1 MKSFKKLFAL
11 VLSVALISSAITAG
25 TIAYLTSSDEDVN
38 VMTLGNVKIEQIEQE
53 RNEKGELVDFT
64 QAKPA
69 YPAVGD
75 IEWDEENLLVNGVG
89 YKVFDDE
96 LKNVVDKVVT
106 VKNTGKSDA
115 YVRTIV
121 ALEAP
126 GYDPNDLIHLSWNET
141 DVKMS
146 APITLTIDGV
156 DYVVFVFTY
165 NEAVEAGKVSAPS
178 LMQLFLDSKT
188 TNEDCAKFGDAWEV
202 LVVSQ
207 AVQVEGFADAQTAL
221 DTAFG
226 AITAANHP
234 WVEGV
239 EVPAVVYSAEELVE
253 ALATKSNVILA
264 ADVALDADN
273 TITVAA
279 GKSVS
284 LDLGGHKITSEAD
297 GTGNRELFL
306 VKGNMTVKNGSI
318 DLKANVNQGWGAMA
332 TVFDVTAGGVL
343 NIENATIKNLGGTDM
358 GFVVHLNNWGEVTLN
373 VENSTLE
380 SNYVAVRAFNS
391 GYDMNNVT
399 IKNSTLKGT
408 SAAFWVHNYTAA
420 DFGTE
425 EKANAQKALLNFDIF
440 NGTNTFEWNGTKP
453 APIRYGMTNS
463 VYADANGNIVE

>member
-297 GTGNRELFL
+297 GTSNRELFL

-318 DLKANVNQGWGAMA
+318 DLTAKVNQGWGAMA

-343 NIENATIKNLGGTDM
+343 NMDGVKLNVSGTDM
-358 GFVVHLNNWGEVTLN
+358 SFGVHLNNWGEVTLN
-373 VENSTLE
+373 MNNSEITT
-380 SNYVAVRAFNS
+380 NYAAVRVFNS

-399 IKNSTLKGT
+399 IKNSKLNGG
-408 SAAFWVHNYTAA
+408 SVAFWVHNYTAA

-440 NGTNTFEWNGTKP
+440 NGTNDFVGNPSKKGP
-453 APIRYGMTNS
+453 VRYGFTNE